1 MDRGSA
7 RLHLADEGLRPGS
20 RELRAKRF
28 VADSHA
34 PSFDQRFDAA
44 ARYMPDI
51 GYRKRRLPIG
61 SLERGRDG
69 MPAGGFQGVRHA
81 HALSLRE
88 FAEDADTHEPRLAQ
102 RQRPGLVEHYVG

>member
-1 MDRGSA
+1 MSRGWA

-51 GYRKRRLPIG
+51 GYRKRRLHIA
-61 SLERGRDG
+61 SLDRGRDG

-81 HALSLRE
+81 HALSLCE
-88 FAEDADTHEPRLAQ
+88 FAEDADTHEPRLSE
-102 RQRPGLVEHYVG
+102 RPRPRRVQP